1 MTMPEK
7 SQNGDV
13 RSGHSNKLHVVVLVL
28 LVLIVVAVGIRTVT
42 ANNDENVKEIR
53 LNQIG
58 FYIDGPK
65 VAVVTGEEGDEFYV
79 ISVET
84 RDTVYTG
91 SLGEPA
97 EWPHSGETVRIADFS
112 AFKEPGVYVVMV
124 DGYEESPAFRIGES
138 VHGEVAD
145 AAVKAFYYQRMSTP
159 LEPEHA
165 GKWARKGG
173 HPDTLVLIHP
183 SAASESRPEG
193 STISAPKGWYDAG
206 DYNKYIVNSGITTYT
221 LLLLYQQYP
230 EYVTSRNLN
239 IPESGNELPDL
250 LDEVLWNIRWMVA
263 MQDPADGGVYHK
275 LTAPE
280 FEAFIPPDQAKKPRY
295 VVQKSTAAALNF
307 AAVMAQASRV
317 FREYEHVLPAF
328 SDTLREAAIE
338 AWKWAR
344 RNPEVLYDQMAMNRA
359 YDPDVT
365 TGAYGDRFLQDE
377 WRWAAVEL
385 FLATRQD
392 SFLTAVDEPAT
403 WEVNVPSW
411 NNVGTLGIY
420 SLLDNQTDLAGRTE
434 VQALKDRFIE
444 WADQMLASQE
454 ASAYRVV
461 MGLSER
467 DFVWGSS
474 SVAAN
479 QGLGLIQAY
488 RLTGDRRYLEGAISN
503 LDYLLGRN
511 ATGYSFATGYGTKT
525 PMNPHHR
532 LPATDDVPE
541 PIPGFLVGGPNPGQQ
556 DQCEGYPSKLPA
568 RSYIDDVCSYA
579 SNEIAINWNAP
590 FAYLTNAV
598 EAEMNR

>member
-1 MTMPEK
+1 
-7 SQNGDV
+7 
-13 RSGHSNKLHVVVLVL
+13 VVVLVL

-84 RDTVYTG
+84 LDTVYTG

-239 IPESGNELPDL
+239 IPESGN
-250 LDEVLWNIRWMVA
+250 
-263 MQDPADGGVYHK
+263 
-275 LTAPE
+275 
-280 FEAFIPPDQAKKPRY
+280 
-295 VVQKSTAAALNF
+295 
-307 AAVMAQASRV
+307 
-317 FREYEHVLPAF
+317 
-328 SDTLREAAIE
+328 
-338 AWKWAR
+338 
-344 RNPEVLYDQMAMNRA
+344 
-359 YDPDVT
+359 
-365 TGAYGDRFLQDE
+365 
-377 WRWAAVEL
+377 
-385 FLATRQD
+385 
-392 SFLTAVDEPAT
+392 
-403 WEVNVPSW
+403 
-411 NNVGTLGIY
+411 
-420 SLLDNQTDLAGRTE
+420 
-434 VQALKDRFIE
+434 
-444 WADQMLASQE
+444 
-454 ASAYRVV
+454 
-461 MGLSER
+461 
-467 DFVWGSS
+467 
-474 SVAAN
+474 
-479 QGLGLIQAY
+479 
-488 RLTGDRRYLEGAISN
+488 
-503 LDYLLGRN
+503 
-511 ATGYSFATGYGTKT
+511 
-525 PMNPHHR
+525 
-532 LPATDDVPE
+532 
-541 PIPGFLVGGPNPGQQ
+541 
-556 DQCEGYPSKLPA
+556 
-568 RSYIDDVCSYA
+568 
-579 SNEIAINWNAP
+579 
-590 FAYLTNAV
+590 
-598 EAEMNR
+598 